1 MKTILTTLLALVLFI
16 HTRAQ
21 SNFYKM
27 GIGAG
32 AGFTRSYTDLA
43 KHGYGVAGYG
53 VFDYYFTPFLSLGVE
68 GQMGEINSGDAQT
81 DPAGRQAINRYK
93 SVSING
99 KISLGAL
106 INYNRSGF
114 TNVIKGLYLGAGAG
128 IVQNDMKA
136 IVRSKLI
143 VDQNGQQVTDENGKP
158 MIYTFPGKS
167 KSKDPMIPL
176 NLGINFYFHDGS
188 GYYRYALNF
197 NCQTTITLGEGL
209 DGYDDSPIKFKN
221 GSPDMYAYY
230 TVGLRYH
237 FGTMGLSRKNLY

>member
-1 MKTILTTLLALVLFI
+1 LKTILTALLALALFI
-16 HTRAQ
+16 HTQAQ

-27 GIGAG
+27 SIGAG

-43 KHGYGVAGYG
+43 KHGFGVAGYG
-53 VFDYYFTPFLSLGVE
+53 VFDYYFTPFLSLGAE
-68 GQMGEINSGDAQT
+68 GQMGEINSGDAKT

-93 SVSING
+93 AFSING
-99 KISLGAL
+99 KVSLGAL
-106 INYNRSGF
+106 IDYNRGGF
-114 TNVIKGLYLGAGAG
+114 ANAIKGLYIGAGAG
-128 IVQNDMKA
+128 IVQSDIKA
-136 IVRSKLI
+136 IVRHKPKL
-143 VDQNGQQVTDENGKP
+143 DQNGQQMIGPDGKAL
-158 MIYTFPGKS
+158 IYTFPGKD

-197 NCQTTITLGEGL
+197 NCQTTVTLGEGL

-221 GSPDMYAYY
+221 GSPDIYAYY

-237 FGTMGLSRKNLY
+237 FGPMGLSRKNLY